1 MSFLKKHTEI
11 ILVILSVS
19 FHSSRSHNI
28 INLPLINQLKD
39 KKKVELKIHNLWD
52 FLNAF
57 FSEIIRVMSR
67 FIALSYYSAVIIIL
81 FGILVMLI
89 GYALFRTTKYDY
101 DISIFIFNFLTQ
113 CTVLGNYLYYSFYNS
128 QATLYIKMNL
138 MFNRKS
144 HYLWIIFSY
153 GISY

>member
-11 ILVILSVS
+11 IFSYIIGIVSLFTGLIIL
-19 FHSSRSHNI
+19 

-39 KKKVELKIHNLWD
+39 KEKVELKIHNLWD

-67 FIALSYYSAVIIIL
+67 FIGSFPIISAVIIIL

-89 GYALFRTTKYDY
+89 GYALFRTTE
-101 DISIFIFNFLTQ
+101 I
-113 CTVLGNYLYYSFYNS
+113 
-128 QATLYIKMNL
+128 
-138 MFNRKS
+138 
-144 HYLWIIFSY
+144 
-153 GISY
+153 